1 MAEVFLNDFGSGYTT
16 TDALPP
22 MVDGETFH
30 IYFHPDADA
39 ELLTV
44 FATDSHDYSIAL
56 PAVVDNEI
64 EMQFRTSW
72 GNMYVESYYTGVTPP
87 DPPPERP
94 PYWLAWALKNKNRR
108 EYGKCIT

>member
-30 IYFHPDADA
+30 LYFHPDADA
-39 ELLTV
+39 ELITV
-44 FATDSHDYSIAL
+44 FATDSHDYRIAM
-56 PAVVDNEI
+56 PDPVDNEI
-64 EMQFRTSW
+64 EMQFRASW
-72 GNMYVESYYTGVTPP
+72 GNMYVESYYSGSTPP